1 MTTAVSMASVFIF
14 AAVSAMMSFSMVTAL
29 DVGII
34 RKFSIHKRFYRLIG
48 ISGHSAVQLDSRLG
62 KSILRPHTDSAADQ
76 GIHAQPGQKTCKRP
90 VAASV
95 RICHLFF
102 CDLPVFHIIDLKL
115 LCVSEMLK
123 YISILKC
130 YCYSHCIFPF
140 H

>member
-76 GIHAQPGQKTCKRP
+76 GIHAQPGQKTR
-90 VAASV
+90 
-95 RICHLFF
+95 
-102 CDLPVFHIIDLKL
+102 
-115 LCVSEMLK
+115 
-123 YISILKC
+123 
-130 YCYSHCIFPF
+130 IFPF
-140 H
+140 TMLSAIFSRALS

>member
-1 MTTAVSMASVFIF
+1 
-14 AAVSAMMSFSMVTAL
+14 MVTAL

-102 CDLPVFHIIDLKL
+102 YDLSVFYIIDLKL